1 MPNKGGK
8 GKKKSKNMSKNPVA
22 KEIVTLESVTKD
34 IIDSGLQVNNT
45 LFYGYI
51 EQIFSGSAI
60 DVVYYPDMK
69 DVTKTVKVR
78 THVKISFVKQ
88 RVASKG
94 ANVLIALRDFNKNEA
109 DLIQVYNDN
118 ASRRIEFFRELNKVK
133 NSNYKGVVFIS
144 DVDTTDMD
152 DPAAIKLMKEKQR
165 EQRRAKNNNQAYVN
179 FDELMTNPNK
189 KVEEVVSE
197 DDNESSNDD
206 KNEDDDND
214 ESEEES
220 QEESEKSNSDEEKV
234 SRPDVKR
241 DKKEKTLEKKKRY
254 THLYQKVEDDFL

>member
-1 MPNKGGK
+1 MKIEYKMPNKGGK

-34 IIDSGLQVNNT
+34 IIESGLQVNNT

-69 DVTKTVKVR
+69 DVTKTAKVR

-118 ASRRIEFFRELNKVK
+118 ASKRIEFFRELNKVK
-133 NSNYKGVVFIS
+133 NSNYKGVVFVS

-165 EQRRAKNNNQAYVN
+165 EQRRAKNNNQSYVN
-179 FDELMTNPNK
+179 FDELMANPNK
-189 KVEEVVSE
+189 KVEEVESEESTDEEKSQESNDEESNENSNSE
-197 DDNESSNDD
+197 DDE
-206 KNEDDDND
+206 K
-214 ESEEES
+214 ESE
-220 QEESEKSNSDEEKV
+220 
-234 SRPDVKR
+234 RPDVKR